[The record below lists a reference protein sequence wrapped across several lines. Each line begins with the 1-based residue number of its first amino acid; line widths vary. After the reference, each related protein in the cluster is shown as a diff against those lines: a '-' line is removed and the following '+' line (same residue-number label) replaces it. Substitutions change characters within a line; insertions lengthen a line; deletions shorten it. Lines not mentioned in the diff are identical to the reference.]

1 MDDLQSRGSYLKN
14 EAGKGDRPRNC
25 FSDKFRDNYDLINW
39 SKKRENQEDK
49 SCPKKNINLNG
60 LQN

>member
-1 MDDLQSRGSYLKN
+1 MDDLQSKGSYLKN

-39 SKKRENQEDK
+39 SKRSNSKSKDTHPQEDH
-49 SCPKKNINLNG
+49 KNV
-60 LQN
+60 